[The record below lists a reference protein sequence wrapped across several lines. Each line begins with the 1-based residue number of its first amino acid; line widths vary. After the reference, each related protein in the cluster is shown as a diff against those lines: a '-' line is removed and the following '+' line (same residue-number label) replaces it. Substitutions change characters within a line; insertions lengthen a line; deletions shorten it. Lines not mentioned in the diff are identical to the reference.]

1 MPQLNRDTRHYVTII
16 LNGEPV
22 SGYAEP
28 RTLLS
33 DFLIQELG
41 VTSSHVGCEHGVC
54 GACTVRLDDT
64 LARACLMFAVQ
75 ADGRRIDTAEGLVGK
90 DGELSD
96 LQRAFRRHHA
106 LQCGYCTPG
115 ILMSLDVYLGQNP
128 DPTVAEV
135 REMLSGHICRCT
147 GYVGMV
153 NAVMD
158 VVSTRKA
165 GESEAAG

>member
-64 LARACLMFAVQ
+64 LAAGSVLRMGQ
-75 ADGRRIDTAEGLVGK
+75 RIGHAE
-90 DGELSD
+90 
-96 LQRAFRRHHA
+96 
-106 LQCGYCTPG
+106 TPG
-115 ILMSLDVYLGQNP
+115 
-128 DPTVAEV
+128 
-135 REMLSGHICRCT
+135 SGDAR
-147 GYVGMV
+147 V
-153 NAVMD
+153 
-158 VVSTRKA
+158 
-165 GESEAAG
+165 